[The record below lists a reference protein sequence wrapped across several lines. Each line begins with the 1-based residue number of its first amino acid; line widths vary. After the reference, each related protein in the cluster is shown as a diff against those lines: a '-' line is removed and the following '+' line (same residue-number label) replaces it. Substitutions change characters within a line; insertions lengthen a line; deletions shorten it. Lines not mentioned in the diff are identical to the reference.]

1 MMLKGDTND
10 LIYSDSKCWVY
21 FIDSEED
28 KQEPCYQIYSLEK
41 WLYLYPSLL
50 DRLEEESLELEKI
63 VKSFWYCAKLQ
74 GMNCQVEGLYQ

>member
-41 WLYLYPSLL
+41 
-50 DRLEEESLELEKI
+50 
-63 VKSFWYCAKLQ
+63 
-74 GMNCQVEGLYQ
+74 